1 MDQFMCVLVGNSSPE
16 KDQELRR
23 SYSDAVAEVEK
34 RSHEVESVKCECCG
48 MAQDCTRIYIE
59 RIKEFFCGHW
69 VCSLCSEAVK
79 EEKRLRP
86 AVAMEDALRAH
97 MALCMRFNS
106 SRLNPQL
113 SLASAMRDIARKS
126 LQYRTS
132 DEFFASEATTTASC
146 KFRRASFQ

>member
-1 MDQFMCVLVGNSSPE
+1 MHAYGLVLE
-16 KDQELRR
+16 HKDQELRR

-34 RSHEVESVKCECCG
+34 RSNEVESVKCECCG

-69 VCSLCSEAVK
+69 VCGLCSEAVK

-97 MALCMRFNS
+97 MTLCKRFNS

-113 SLASAMRDIARKS
+113 SLAKDLVQPAAR
-126 LQYRTS
+126 
-132 DEFFASEATTTASC
+132 
-146 KFRRASFQ
+146 